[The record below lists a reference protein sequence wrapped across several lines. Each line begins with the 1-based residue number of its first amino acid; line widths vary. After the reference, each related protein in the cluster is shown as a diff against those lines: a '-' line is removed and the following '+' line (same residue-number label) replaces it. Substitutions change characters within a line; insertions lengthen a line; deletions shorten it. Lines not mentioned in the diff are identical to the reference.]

1 MRRNVKSMPR
11 KQQQCVMST
20 LKAQPGNPQRRF
32 HVNKPIRTP
41 LRKPT
46 SYKPKMKEGAITP
59 MTERGDIFITN
70 WNNTKIDKI
79 EIESD

>member
-1 MRRNVKSMPR
+1 MPR
-11 KQQQCVMST
+11 KQQQRVMAT
-20 LKAQPGNPQRRF
+20 IKAQPGNPQRCF
-32 HVNKPIRTP
+32 HVDKPIRTP

-46 SYKPKMKEGAITP
+46 QHKPKMKEGAITP

>member
-1 MRRNVKSMPR
+1 MPR
-11 KQQQCVMST
+11 IQQQRVMAT
-20 LKAQPGNPQRRF
+20 IKVQPGNPQRRF

-70 WNNTKIDKI
+70 WNNAKIAKI
-79 EIESD
+79 EIKDD